1 MRVVHLAS
9 VAKSLAY
16 EVLLWCVAHVILT
29 AYDKGHALKHIINRA
44 GEVISWGFVCS
55 HDDKAINCVWFEA

>member
-9 VAKSLAY
+9 VAKPLAY
-16 EVLLWCVAHVILT
+16 EVLLWRVAHMILA

-44 GEVISWGFVCS
+44 GEVVSRSFVCS
-55 HDDKAINCVWFEA
+55 HDDKAINSVWFKA